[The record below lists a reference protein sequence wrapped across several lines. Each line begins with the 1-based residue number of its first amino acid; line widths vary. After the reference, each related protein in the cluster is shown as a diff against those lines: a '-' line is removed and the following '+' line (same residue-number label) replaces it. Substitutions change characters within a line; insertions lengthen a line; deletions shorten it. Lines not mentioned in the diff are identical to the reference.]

1 MPKTAKKKIQMPP
14 SIYRSNQ
21 PTETVVVSHKKI
33 ASIDSSK
40 KNS

>member
-1 MPKTAKKKIQMPP
+1 MPP
-14 SIYRSNQ
+14 SIYGSNQ

-40 KNS
+40 KKLASSSAPKTK